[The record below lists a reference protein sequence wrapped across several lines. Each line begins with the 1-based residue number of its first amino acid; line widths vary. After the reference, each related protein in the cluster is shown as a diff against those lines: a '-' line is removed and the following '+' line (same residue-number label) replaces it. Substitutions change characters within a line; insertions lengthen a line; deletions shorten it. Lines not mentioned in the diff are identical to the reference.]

1 MGVRKAFAALTRRKP
16 MKATGGGGMAR
27 VLSTLDLTAL
37 GVGST
42 LGVGVYVLAGFVSRD
57 DAGPSVVLSFLVAAI
72 ASVLAG
78 LCYAEFGA
86 RVPRAGSAYVYSY
99 VTVGEFLA
107 FFIGWNLIL
116 EYIIGAAS
124 VVRALSAYIDA
135 LIDSVISDAIKSVM
149 VINVSY
155 LAEYPDF
162 FAFGLCL
169 LFTCALAFGAK
180 ESSTLNNIFTV
191 LNLSVVT
198 YVIITGAFKAD
209 GANWRVDP
217 DDPNIPEGANVGQG
231 GFFPFGL
238 GGMLKGAA
246 TCFYAFIGFDCV
258 ATTGEEAK
266 NPQRSIPIAIIA
278 SLFIVFLA
286 YFGVSAVLTL
296 MWPYYLQHDKTPLPH
311 VYSELGWPVAKWIVS
326 VGAVFGL
333 FSSLMGAL
341 YPLPRIIYA
350 MSSDGLM
357 FAFLGRIHARFQT
370 PFVATLV
377 SGTLTAMMAMLFDLD
392 QLANMMAIGTLLAYS
407 IVAACVMLLRYS
419 EEAEPEP
426 EQPWAPP
433 PLTGGPHKGAR
444 AACAAVARVAARLAN
459 RPALPRPTRASA
471 TLVAWC
477 TALYCLCCFG
487 AAACVVHA
495 LDGIKAAEAP
505 LAVLVVFGCA
515 MLLFVLIIC
524 LQPTNSQRLT
534 FKVPLVPVLPA
545 VSIAINIFL
554 MMMLDK
560 ATWIR
565 FAVWIVIGFAIYF
578 GYSIW
583 NSHERPSRKPSK
595 ASVYGGTD
603 ARPPSAELVAK
614 VANT

>member
-1 MGVRKAFAALTRRKP
+1 EHRPLICDPLGEKKEDWRGGDKTVARDYKRSKKLRAHNRVVCDMRSSCAANEITSSAGRTLHEMEPFVINRDLYNQYKCVCWFQSDIGLSAWAMGVRKAFAALTRRKP

-42 LGVGVYVLAGFVSRD
+42 LGVGVYVLAGFVSR
-57 DAGPSVVLSFLVAAI
+57 
-72 ASVLAG
+72 

-86 RVPRAGSAYVYSY
+86 RVPRAGFAYVYSY
-99 VTVGEFLA
+99 VHRGGVPGL
-107 FFIGWNLIL
+107 LYRL
-116 EYIIGAAS
+116 EPHPGVHIGAAS

-258 ATTGEEAK
+258 ATT
-266 NPQRSIPIAIIA
+266 
-278 SLFIVFLA
+278 VFLA

-370 PFVATLV
+370 PNDGNAV
-377 SGTLTAMMAMLFDLD
+377 
-392 QLANMMAIGTLLAYS
+392 
-407 IVAACVMLLRYS
+407 R
-419 EEAEPEP
+419 P
-426 EQPWAPP
+426 
-433 PLTGGPHKGAR
+433 GPAGEHDGHWH
-444 AACAAVARVAARLAN
+444 AARLQHCRGLRHA
-459 RPALPRPTRASA
+459 AQS
-471 TLVAWC
+471 LVIDC
-477 TALYCLCCFG
+477 EYLQHSENSDVLFISLRLCCFG